1 MGPVTAT
8 LSAEIASALGLAAA
22 GDEAYLEVTK
32 VNEDGSVEVM
42 TEMEAEEPEMESPD
56 MESAK
61 AILKTPAPAPAA
73 PAA

>member
-1 MGPVTAT
+1 VTAT

-61 AILKTPAPAPAA
+61 AILKTPAPAA
-73 PAA
+73 PTA